1 MKKTMM
7 NNFLMLFILFFAT
20 TSVAWSNSIVDG
32 FVFGFQCFASEKATN
47 ESDFDNM
54 TIDEF
59 MDTIGNLNIND
70 FQQSFKN
77 LEGITIPVEK
87 IEEDTEPLENSIFQ
101 NAKNAFLWITTQLW
115 NIKVSLIILL
125 GLFSAYQYIIIKK
138 RKEV

>member
-1 MKKTMM
+1 M